1 MYSNYTDEAL
11 ITMLMEDPS
20 NSEALETLTQRLRP
34 TILGE
39 ALKYHAQLPYDT
51 DDYLQEGR
59 ITLWQIAVRKNY
71 KTGNFR
77 NYFISAIRFHYY
89 NLFRAYVLKNMIRI
103 GGYEDIRGNTYEI
116 LVESDYVKTYREKQK
131 EVARKS
137 NERKKARE
145 KAEREQLGIPEPTKR
160 PKLSEEELIARRRAR
175 SLAYYH
181 AHADEMNQRAKDKR
195 KAKAEERAAEKA
207 LEKAVR
213 ETERLAQKAAEKARK
228 AAEREARK
236 AERLAQRARE
246 KALKAIACPV

>member
-1 MYSNYTDEAL
+1 MYSNYTDEDL

-20 NSEALETLTQRLRP
+20 NSAILETLTNRFRP

-39 ALKYHAQLPYDT
+39 ALKYRAQLPYDT

-116 LVESDYVKTYREKQK
+116 LVEAEYAKRYREKHREDCK
-131 EVARKS
+131 KS
-137 NERKKARE
+137 LERKKARE
-145 KAEREQLGIPEPTKR
+145 KAERERLGIPEPTKR
-160 PKLSEEELIARRRAR
+160 PKFTEEELIARRRAR
-175 SLAYYH
+175 SRAYYY

-195 KAKAEERAAEKA
+195 KAK
-207 LEKAVR
+207 
-213 ETERLAQKAAEKARK
+213 RK
-228 AAEREARK
+228 AAK
-236 AERLAQRARE
+236 A
-246 KALKAIACPV
+246 ALSPV